1 MRNLHGFQKALELTL
16 LKVNNHKN
24 RITRKAPVDWTPQD
38 FTKKMKRHN
47 RKMRLYPKRKR
58 PVQFQVKDRVRHML
72 RATLG
77 KTTFYKSYEGMRSK
91 KHAMWSKKLYRITEK
106 RKVTGRQKY
115 KVAGKW
121 WFSNELLLCEEDIV
135 TLQGPSQ
142 KPRAKKPSKPKAA
155 KGPRKAAVR
164 KAVAPMAPQPGVRR
178 SSRLRKKAKVDYS
191 GM

>member
-1 MRNLHGFQKALELTL
+1 
-16 LKVNNHKN
+16 
-24 RITRKAPVDWTPQD
+24 
-38 FTKKMKRHN
+38 
-47 RKMRLYPKRKR
+47 
-58 PVQFQVKDRVRHML
+58 ML

-91 KHAMWSKKLYRITEK
+91 KHAMWSKKLYKIKEK

-121 WFSNELLLCEEDIV
+121 WFSSELLLCEEDIV
-135 TLQGPSQ
+135 TLRGPDKK
-142 KPRAKKPSKPKAA
+142 KPKAKKASKPKAPA
-155 KGPRKAAVR
+155 GPRKARVR
-164 KAVAPMAPQPGVRR
+164 KVAKPVAPPKAVRR